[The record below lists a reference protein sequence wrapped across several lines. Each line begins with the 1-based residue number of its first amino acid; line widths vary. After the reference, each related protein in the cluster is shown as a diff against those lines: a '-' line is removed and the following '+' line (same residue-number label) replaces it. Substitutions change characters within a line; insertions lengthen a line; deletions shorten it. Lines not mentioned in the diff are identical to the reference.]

1 MQSGF
6 VLQLFFLLG
15 FPLLTQTRL
24 HNKWLSP
31 VVLAYATG
39 LIIAALLPGKINT
52 SLASGLS
59 EVSILIAI
67 PLLLFGTQL
76 NKLREKTGKALLAFG
91 LCVGSGFLVSLFAG
105 LYFHETF
112 PESNRVSAMLVGL
125 YTGGTPNMQA
135 IGMGLGVPDETI
147 IMVNAADVLSGGLYL
162 LILTSFGPWLFGKIL
177 PVHPPLRG
185 EVQVLTE
192 EPFRFR
198 DASRAFVLSL
208 IIVLISVG
216 SILLITGSL
225 EKVSWII
232 LILTSLGIMA
242 SRNKTVQ
249 SWKGIYPLAS
259 YFLLV
264 FCLALGTLADFRHIA
279 AQGGPVISLTFVVMI
294 ATILLHL
301 LLSRIW
307 KIDRDTFMITST
319 AALFGPAFIG
329 QIAGVLKNPGIIVQ
343 GMFTGLLG
351 YALGNYLGF
360 LLYWLSGLFL

>member
-1 MQSGF
+1 MSLGF
-6 VLQLFFLLG
+6 AVQLIFLLG
-15 FPLLTQTRL
+15 FPILAQTWL

-31 VVLAYATG
+31 VVLSYGAGLLTG
-39 LIIAALLPGKINT
+39 ALLPGSIEPA
-52 SLASGLS
+52 LATPLS
-59 EVSILIAI
+59 EGSILLAI
-67 PLLLFGTQL
+67 PLLLFGTRL
-76 NKLREKTGKALLAFG
+76 NQIRQKTGTALLAFV

-105 LYFHETF
+105 LYFHGSF
-112 PESNRVSAMLVGL
+112 PESTPVSAMLVGL

-135 IGMGLGVPDETI
+135 IGMGLGVSDETI
-147 IMVNAADVLSGGLYL
+147 IMVNAADVVSGGLYL
-162 LILTSFGPWLFGKIL
+162 LVLTSIGPWLFGKIL
-177 PVHPPLRG
+177 PIQPPLR
-185 EVQVLTE
+185 EETQVLTE
-192 EPFRFR
+192 EPFQIGN
-198 DASRAFVLSL
+198 AIRAFVLSL

-216 SILLITGSL
+216 SIRLITGSL
-225 EKVSWII
+225 DKVSWII

-242 SRNKTVQ
+242 SRNQTVQ
-249 SWKGIYPLAS
+249 SWKGIYPIAH

-264 FCLALGTLADFRHIA
+264 FCLALGTLADFRQIA
-279 AQGGPVISLTFVVMI
+279 SQGGPVIAMTFVVMT

-301 LLSRIW
+301 LLSRIL

-360 LLYWLSGLFL
+360 LLYWLTDLFL